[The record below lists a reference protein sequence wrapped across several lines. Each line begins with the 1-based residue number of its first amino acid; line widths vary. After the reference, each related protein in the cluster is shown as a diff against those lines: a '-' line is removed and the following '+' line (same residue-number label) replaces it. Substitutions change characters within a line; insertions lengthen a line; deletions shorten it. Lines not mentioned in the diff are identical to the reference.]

1 LVLIFSFILLFFLP
15 SLYLN
20 GRYLQRVGH
29 LSSREHPRVVLPG
42 GDPPPPLQCPPPA
55 VARAGPHNNP
65 PPHHPAR
72 KATTG
77 LHQSTRAPP
86 CHGCCPVPKAA
97 DPGCPGP
104 DLATLVS
111 DLPPCRGQ
119 VAAILFT
126 PSPSN
131 PRSSCH
137 RGRCYHCSW
146 ERCFPSV
153 ASLSPLLAPS
163 PSSAAPPPPRAAPP
177 PLQPRHFPQPTLHLS
192 SSRAFVA
199 PSVRLLTTHWE
210 RVWCGRPCS
219 RPRGRRTSGPPWLG
233 ARSARGSVVALA
245 PFVFKLEETGD
256 QARRRRARR
265 EGRCEFPAPPH
276 HHRCPCLSAARRPP
290 PAWGCNLGVRGG
302 VAARL

>member
-1 LVLIFSFILLFFLP
+1 MDDICRGWATKVRESAPASFSQEAIP
-15 SLYLN
+15 
-20 GRYLQRVGH
+20 H
-29 LSSREHPRVVLPG
+29 
-42 GDPPPPLQCPPPA
+42 PPPVSSPCRRPSRAPQQTHPPP
-55 VARAGPHNNP
+55 
-65 PPHHPAR
+65 HPAR

-177 PLQPRHFPQPTLHLS
+177 PLQPRHFLS
-192 SSRAFVA
+192 
-199 PSVRLLTTHWE
+199 
-210 RVWCGRPCS
+210 RPC
-219 RPRGRRTSGPPWLG
+219 TSPPLGP
-233 ARSARGSVVALA
+233 SS
-245 PFVFKLEETGD
+245 
-256 QARRRRARR
+256 
-265 EGRCEFPAPPH
+265 PPQ
-276 HHRCPCLSAARRPP
+276 
-290 PAWGCNLGVRGG
+290 
-302 VAARL
+302 